1 MRSKKRLT
9 LLVLML
15 MAMIACLIGAVACG
29 GGVSQKDAIDMYIL
43 PQNQTLVDEDFSLP
57 KYIGQDNAVEVK
69 WASSNTAAIEIV
81 DSGDQ
86 FTAKVTLQDEVTD
99 VTLTISAGGASKDF
113 TVRVDGFSV
122 YTFIDNYS
130 FPQLKKSISSDF
142 DLDTSFTFQGKTATI
157 AWSIDE
163 QYSEYIALNE
173 AKNGVVVTPAEEIKD
188 VKIKATF
195 TYGEESAPATY
206 AFSVA
211 PALDHRQTVNKIYS
225 VEGYPLELSGYIVH
239 VTDASESYG
248 NATFYMIDDD
258 FCSGYYC
265 YRVKI
270 DKSKVDKYVE
280 GAHVT
285 VSGDTTKN
293 YNGLWE
299 NNSGGTAT
307 LDDKDPINPRD
318 HIYALDT
325 DLLSNVP
332 SMIWH
337 ESTLVSLSGW
347 KIASIEPVP
356 EKIDQTTNA
365 NIFTLQRGDVTIA
378 VRLSKYVSR
387 TDAEGAAFV
396 TLLNTLKVGD
406 YVNVTGLLGNY
417 NNFQI
422 QPVLASDITK
432 VDAEGTN
439 TDGAK
444 VKAAVAQVAE
454 KVKANFDAMI
464 TAEKTVEMPTG
475 VDGVTISYRV
485 AGQDLKNVTVTIA
498 ADGKI
503 TVAPVDSEK
512 NYDIEVTYKI
522 GDYEGYS
529 FFNIRNWKMSN
540 EDLLAQVK
548 ETIEKL
554 TIDDVKKTGAV
565 TIPAFEDLGATVT
578 WAPKSGSPAWLVA
591 SNGGI
596 AVNELP
602 DADTTVTIVA
612 TIELGG
618 KTETAE
624 ISFKVQKAPDEV
636 FQALDAPAAGD
647 YLYAAMH
654 KGTRLYA
661 SKLELDG
668 NYIATTEDVSAA
680 VKLTIAK
687 KSDTEW
693 YIKMG
698 TQYLEV
704 NPYANSNNGVSYS
717 LRLVATPTENAVW
730 EWDNEIK
737 IFKQKPVATEDGV
750 TPAAA
755 YFYIGMRDNSDY
767 TTMSPSDIKYITGSN
782 AANLDVTQHPSRF
795 GTMVSASEVPDETKA
810 QNVLNSLKTL
820 SQTTFKT
827 AGEEF
832 DLPTANN
839 YDATVEWTV
848 KGGSDYVTIT
858 ANKLKVAAT
867 LPAADTKVTLQIEVT
882 VGQAVVKA
890 DVEITIKAAQV
901 EGQGFEPITAP
912 AAGSE
917 YYLAMDVNG
926 EWYYS
931 TGVKDGNY
939 LGTTTEIS
947 KAAKVSLAASGDGW
961 TLVTNGKYIEF
972 ETSEPNSQGKTFVNI
987 MLKDAQTEGKVWK
1000 WNTEYSVFTMEE
1012 GGETYFMGTYGDF
1025 RTFNSAKISFIA
1037 NDNEYVGKIGTYKG
1051 TITPVDP
1058 TPGGGD
1064 EPTPGTPLAAGNYNI
1079 VLRDET
1085 NNLVWYVTGAINNKG
1100 GLTVSHEDTT
1110 VAVLTVIYENSKYT
1124 LKIGDQ
1130 YLEAYLN
1137 GTYKNMRLVDS
1148 PSSDAIEWKWS
1159 TEYSTFYAEYTDET
1173 RYLGANYY
1181 QSQVDNLY
1189 DNAVTLSK
1197 EMNFTGSNPVVIHY
1211 EAASTT
1217 PGGGDDPTPGTGGG
1231 SEQPEEGLLYTLDA
1245 TIKGSSNSYAGTAT
1259 ATVGDITW
1267 TVMGNTQTGTGD
1279 YDVDYWRFG
1288 GKSSNCTAAERK
1300 ITAQGAITGKVMR
1313 VVIEF
1318 GTMSKTAITVN
1329 SITLKVYK
1337 SDPSVAGAEVVAS
1350 KDVTYTKDGTVTI
1363 TADGDW
1369 TNCYFELVMNLTATA
1384 TSNTWI
1390 EIKSIKFYSTAE
1402 DAAAATSLEA
1412 ILPDKQ
1418 YNA

>member
-9 LLVLML
+9 LVILML

-69 WASSNTAAIEIV
+69 WTSSNTAAIEIV

-86 FTAKVTLQDEVTD
+86 YTAKVTLQDEVTD
-99 VTLTISAGGASKDF
+99 VTLTISAGGSSKNF

-142 DLDTSFTFQGKTATI
+142 DLDTSFTFQGKTAAI
-157 AWSIDE
+157 AWEIDA

-195 TYGEESAPATY
+195 TYNGESAPATY

-211 PALDHRQTVNKIYS
+211 PALEHRQTVNKIYS
-225 VEGYPLELSGYIVH
+225 VVGYPLELSGYIVH
-239 VTDASESYG
+239 VFESSESYG

-270 DKSKVDKYVE
+270 DKSKVDQYVE

-356 EKIDQTTNA
+356 EKIDQSTNA

-444 VKAAVAQVAE
+444 VKAAVAQVAG
-454 KVKANFDAMI
+454 KVKANFDALI
-464 TAEKTVEMPTG
+464 TAEKTVEMPTS

-522 GDYEGYS
+522 GEYEGYS
-529 FFNIRNWKMSN
+529 FFNIRNWKMSDEN
-540 EDLLAQVK
+540 ILAQVK

-624 ISFKVQKAPDEV
+624 ISFKVQKAPNEV
-636 FQALDAPAAGD
+636 FQALGEAKEGTYKFAMSVNGLYYYATGEMSGYYFATSESSADAADFVIKKIGD
-647 YLYAAMH
+647 NQYTITVGGKYLEFAPRTGDSQGVNIEMNDAQTTGKYWQWIDGIKNFVMESTYNKSGEPDA
-654 KGTRLYA
+654 TDLYYFGNY
-661 SKLELDG
+661 STNTSMNG
-668 NYIATTEDVSAA
+668 NYIGRIATKNADNTYTAKDNTE
-680 VKLTIAK
+680 
-687 KSDTEW
+687 
-693 YIKMG
+693 
-698 TQYLEV
+698 
-704 NPYANSNNGVSYS
+704 GVSQW
-717 LRLVATPTENAVW
+717 VA
-730 EWDNEIK
+730 
-737 IFKQKPVATEDGV
+737 
-750 TPAAA
+750 
-755 YFYIGMRDNSDY
+755 
-767 TTMSPSDIKYITGSN
+767 
-782 AANLDVTQHPSRF
+782 HF

-810 QNVLNSLKTL
+810 QNVLNALKTL
-820 SQTTFKT
+820 
-827 AGEEF
+827 
-832 DLPTANN
+832 
-839 YDATVEWTV
+839 
-848 KGGSDYVTIT
+848 
-858 ANKLKVAAT
+858 
-867 LPAADTKVTLQIEVT
+867 
-882 VGQAVVKA
+882 
-890 DVEITIKAAQV
+890 
-901 EGQGFEPITAP
+901 
-912 AAGSE
+912 
-917 YYLAMDVNG
+917 
-926 EWYYS
+926 
-931 TGVKDGNY
+931 
-939 LGTTTEIS
+939 
-947 KAAKVSLAASGDGW
+947 
-961 TLVTNGKYIEF
+961 
-972 ETSEPNSQGKTFVNI
+972 
-987 MLKDAQTEGKVWK
+987 
-1000 WNTEYSVFTMEE
+1000 
-1012 GGETYFMGTYGDF
+1012 
-1025 RTFNSAKISFIA
+1025 
-1037 NDNEYVGKIGTYKG
+1037 
-1051 TITPVDP
+1051 
-1058 TPGGGD
+1058 
-1064 EPTPGTPLAAGNYNI
+1064 
-1079 VLRDET
+1079 
-1085 NNLVWYVTGAINNKG
+1085 
-1100 GLTVSHEDTT
+1100 
-1110 VAVLTVIYENSKYT
+1110 
-1124 LKIGDQ
+1124 
-1130 YLEAYLN
+1130 
-1137 GTYKNMRLVDS
+1137 
-1148 PSSDAIEWKWS
+1148 
-1159 TEYSTFYAEYTDET
+1159 
-1173 RYLGANYY
+1173 
-1181 QSQVDNLY
+1181 
-1189 DNAVTLSK
+1189 
-1197 EMNFTGSNPVVIHY
+1197 
-1211 EAASTT
+1211 
-1217 PGGGDDPTPGTGGG
+1217 
-1231 SEQPEEGLLYTLDA
+1231 
-1245 TIKGSSNSYAGTAT
+1245 
-1259 ATVGDITW
+1259 
-1267 TVMGNTQTGTGD
+1267 
-1279 YDVDYWRFG
+1279 
-1288 GKSSNCTAAERK
+1288 
-1300 ITAQGAITGKVMR
+1300 
-1313 VVIEF
+1313 
-1318 GTMSKTAITVN
+1318 
-1329 SITLKVYK
+1329 
-1337 SDPSVAGAEVVAS
+1337 
-1350 KDVTYTKDGTVTI
+1350 
-1363 TADGDW
+1363 
-1369 TNCYFELVMNLTATA
+1369 
-1384 TSNTWI
+1384 
-1390 EIKSIKFYSTAE
+1390 
-1402 DAAAATSLEA
+1402 
-1412 ILPDKQ
+1412 PDHL
-1418 YNA
+1418 